1 MTKRRFE
8 SRAGTATLY
17 KKRASASASCTSSF
31 LPSHMAPIHALPNVQ
46 LSYGPMLIGVFFNM
60 ILYGIF
66 VGQILTYHQ
75 SQVYKKDT
83 LCLRLLILY
92 LVCVETANTA
102 LDMFLLYQPLVL
114 EYGQKPLFFPTV
126 FLTQPLSVVLVS
138 MPIQMFFAWR
148 ICQLT
153 ASLWIPLI
161 VSVCAV
167 ASFAGGVWTS
177 VRIVVLKYIAD
188 KILLHDSELLWLLA
202 ACAADVII
210 SAALVLALA
219 RIYSQL
225 SCTPATTR
233 LTISFCLQ
241 RGRKTGFR
249 KTDSVID
256 KIIRTTIQTGMI
268 TALFSIFDV
277 ACFMAFPRDAIN
289 FTFDIAL
296 SKLYATCLLSSL
308 NARHEHTVALG
319 SYVVDS
325 SIGRGIT
332 ATGPARG
339 KSEVLSEGS
348 VFVCAPGA
356 IVQTRTRGAGLE
368 SHGSSTECA

>member
-1 MTKRRFE
+1 
-8 SRAGTATLY
+8 
-17 KKRASASASCTSSF
+17 
-31 LPSHMAPIHALPNVQ
+31 MAPIHALPNVQ

-60 ILYGIF
+60 ILYGTF

-75 SQVYKKDT
+75 LQAYKKDT

-102 LDMFLLYQPLVL
+102 LDMILLYQPLVL

-148 ICQLT
+148 IYQLT

-161 VSVCAV
+161 VSACAV

-177 VRIVVLKYIAD
+177 IRIIVLEYIAD

-210 SAALVLALA
+210 SAVLVFTL
-219 RIYSQL
+219 
-225 SCTPATTR
+225 
-233 LTISFCLQ
+233 

-268 TALFSIFDV
+268 TYVYLTYHGQTAVLTGDSSALFSVFDV

-319 SYVVDS
+319 SYVVNS
-325 SIGRGIT
+325 SMEPGIT
-332 ATGPARG
+332 GTGPARG
-339 KSEVLSEGS
+339 KGGVLSEGS

-356 IVQTRTRGAGLE
+356 IVQPSTSGAGLE